1 MSEDTIQ
8 IVATHNSLKG
18 RPSYPLGQDE
28 ATTAPLT
35 PTEQLVANKLRR
47 KIDIRILPVVFIVY
61 IMNFVDR
68 TNYASARLQGLEE
81 DLSLSETE
89 YQAGKVIAQAPSLE
103 QLAHQGADF

>member
-1 MSEDTIQ
+1 MDRRMSEDTIQ
-8 IVATHNSLKG
+8 IVPTHNSLKG

-28 ATTAPLT
+28 ATTTPLT
-35 PTEQLVANKLRR
+35 AAEQLVANKLRR

-89 YQAGKVIAQAPSLE
+89 YQAGKVTAQAPSL
-103 QLAHQGADF
+103 

>member
-1 MSEDTIQ
+1 MERRISEDTIQ

-18 RPSYPLGQDE
+18 QPSCPLDQDE

-35 PTEQLVANKLRR
+35 PTEQIVANKLRR

-81 DLSLSETE
+81 DLSLSVTE
-89 YQAGKVIAQAPSLE
+89 YQAGKVTAQENSLK
-103 QLAHQGADF
+103 